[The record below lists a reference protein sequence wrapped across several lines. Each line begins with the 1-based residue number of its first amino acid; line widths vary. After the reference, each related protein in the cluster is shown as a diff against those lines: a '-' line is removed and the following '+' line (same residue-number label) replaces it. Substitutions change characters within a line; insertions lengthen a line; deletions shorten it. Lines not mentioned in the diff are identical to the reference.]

1 MAKKDQLSELMLRR
15 KGKVLLDKL
24 DPPSIDVLNIRD
36 KNGYMEFMTDEMKRT
51 VIAATVAHNMSYLGY
66 IPSENLMNTM
76 ITDERVSQQINE
88 YILPKLKELKG
99 ANVEYSPMYKGFPQ
113 EVMDMSD
120 AELYINAILHYVSY
134 GTWSP
139 ESENNSR
146 IPLNEKVKMQTI
158 DIGDEKD
165 CIALF
170 SNLLNSNYPFSPQDY
185 ADINVL
191 GKQFNIYE
199 AMPPFII
206 NRENMANLAKILYE
220 NAENKEEKSAVLFN
234 FKSQIKSPTD
244 VLRLSN
250 TIFGNGD
257 ATLTEKITV
266 KKVGRP
272 ERRALLG
279 LIEHCPHIAEDMKIN
294 RKAWVRMG
302 EILHP
307 GEFKQKY
314 PKAYRAFQSMRENN
328 LAKDVKTFNSLAE
341 SAITSGDIDKLRTF
355 ANEKPGVIAR
365 NLDRLL
371 RDAKDPN
378 EILTIWQEI
387 APKVAPALL
396 WQVHSHFKRRC
407 DEYDT
412 DALRIFVT
420 NGLKS
425 QTKVMEDNTKKLSL
439 GYYDATVKITENA
452 IKEVYKNKPQMNK
465 VYIDPEVALCRVPNG
480 TRDAQKGSA
489 PLAKGSR
496 IPFGKDANIVR
507 AFVWWTNTNNDS
519 DSLYD
524 RRVDIDLSAG
534 ILDKDLKLVRRCSFY
549 NLSDEGYTH
558 SGDITSGGD
567 ADGKGVAEFIDIDID
582 KIKKA
587 YNARYFVFTVNSYTH
602 QQYCDM
608 PHAHFGFM
616 ERENQMEGEI
626 FEPST
631 VQQLVK
637 LNAPATAETIC
648 MFDLE
653 RREMI
658 WMDEVG
664 MEAAYGRALNNTIDA
679 NWQGTQMGCY
689 KALHMEK
696 PFISDVIRLNVEAR
710 GGEIVYNKDEAD
722 LVFALNEG
730 IKPTDLD
737 YFAGELIPKEVA
749 PEYIPLEKVA
759 EEITEEVERETIV
772 CNQED
777 VSL

>member
-1 MAKKDQLSELMLRR
+1 MTRNDQLSELMLRR
-15 KGKVLLDKL
+15 KGKVLLDRIENSTS
-24 DPPSIDVLNIRD
+24 DILNVRD
-36 KNGYMEFMTDEMKRT
+36 RNGYMEFMTDEMKRT

-66 IPSENLMNTM
+66 IPSKELMDAM
-76 ITDERVSQQINE
+76 IADEKVSQKINE
-88 YILPKLKELKG
+88 SIIPKLKELKG
-99 ANVEYSPMYKGFPQ
+99 ANVEYHPMYRGFPR

-120 AELYINAILHYVSY
+120 AELYINAIIHYIST
-134 GTWSP
+134 GTWMP
-139 ESENNSR
+139 ETENNPR

-158 DIGDEKD
+158 DIGNDKD
-165 CIALF
+165 CTALF

-185 ADINVL
+185 MDISVL
-191 GKQFNIYE
+191 GEHFDIYD
-199 AMPPFII
+199 AMPAFIV
-206 NRENMANLAKILYE
+206 NRENMANLAKMLYE
-220 NAENKEEKSAVLFN
+220 KTDDKAEKVATLYN
-234 FKSQIKSPTD
+234 FKSQVKSSTD
-244 VLRLSN
+244 VLRLAN

-272 ERRALLG
+272 ERKALLN
-279 LIEHCPHIAEDMKIN
+279 LVDHCPNIAEDMKLN

-307 GEFKQKY
+307 GEFQQKY
-314 PKAYRAFQSMRENN
+314 SKAFKAFQAMRENN
-328 LAKDVKTFNSLAE
+328 LAKDIRTFNSRAE
-341 SAITSGDIDKLRTF
+341 NAITSGDIEKLKIF

-365 NLDRLL
+365 NLDRIL

-378 EILTIWQEI
+378 EILPIWQEI

-407 DEYDT
+407 DEYDQE
-412 DALRIFVT
+412 ALRIFVT
-420 NGLKS
+420 KGLKS
-425 QTKVMEDNTKKLSL
+425 NTKVVEDDTKKLSL
-439 GYYDATVKITENA
+439 GYYDAVVKITEDA
-452 IKEVYKNKPQMNK
+452 IKEVYKDKPQMGK

-496 IPFGKDANIVR
+496 VPFSKDANIMR
-507 AFVWWTNTNNDS
+507 AFVWWTNIGS
-519 DSLYD
+519 DNGTWGRD
-524 RRVDIDLSAG
+524 RVDIDLSAG
-534 ILDKDLKLVRRCSFY
+534 MLDKDLKLVRRCSFY
-549 NLSDEGYTH
+549 DLADEGYTH
-558 SGDITSGGD
+558 SGDITNGGD
-567 ADGKGVAEFIDIDID
+567 ADGKGVAEFIDIDMD

-587 YNARYFVFTVNSYTH
+587 YNARYFVFTVNSYTN
-602 QQYCDM
+602 QPYCDM

-631 VQQLVK
+631 VQHLIK

-648 MFDLE
+648 MFDME
-653 RREMI
+653 RKEMI

-664 MEAAYGRALNNTIDA
+664 MEAAYGRGLNVNTIDA

-710 GGEIVYNKDEAD
+710 GGEIVFNKEDAD

-737 YFAGELIPKEVA
+737 YFAGELVPKEVA
-749 PEYIPLEKVA
+749 PEYIPKEEKV
-759 EEITEEVERETIV
+759 EEIEEKIPTPK
-772 CNQED
+772 QED
-777 VSL
+777 IDR

>member
-1 MAKKDQLSELMLRR
+1 MARNDQLSELMLRR
-15 KGKVLLDKL
+15 KGKVLLDRIENSTS
-24 DPPSIDVLNIRD
+24 DILNVRD
-36 KNGYMEFMTDEMKRT
+36 RNGYMEFMTDEMKRT

-66 IPSENLMNTM
+66 IPSKELMDAM
-76 ITDERVSQQINE
+76 IADEKVSQKINE
-88 YILPKLKELKG
+88 SIIPKLKELKG
-99 ANVEYSPMYKGFPQ
+99 ANVEYHPMYRGFPR

-120 AELYINAILHYVSY
+120 AELYINAIIHYIST
-134 GTWSP
+134 GTWMP
-139 ESENNSR
+139 ETENNPR

-158 DIGDEKD
+158 DIGNDKD
-165 CIALF
+165 CTALF

-185 ADINVL
+185 MDISVL
-191 GKQFNIYE
+191 GEHFDIYD
-199 AMPPFII
+199 AMPAFIV
-206 NRENMANLAKILYE
+206 NRENMANLAKMLYE
-220 NAENKEEKSAVLFN
+220 KTDDKAEKVATLYN
-234 FKSQIKSPTD
+234 FKSQVKSSTD
-244 VLRLSN
+244 VLRLAN

-272 ERRALLG
+272 ERKALLN
-279 LIEHCPHIAEDMKIN
+279 LIDHCPNIAEDMKLN

-307 GEFKQKY
+307 GEFQQKY
-314 PKAYRAFQSMRENN
+314 SKAFKAFQAMRENN
-328 LAKDVKTFNSLAE
+328 LAKDVRTFNSRAE
-341 SAITSGDIDKLRTF
+341 NAITSGDIEKLKIF

-365 NLDRLL
+365 NLDRIL

-378 EILTIWQEI
+378 EILPIWQEI

-407 DEYDT
+407 DEYDQE
-412 DALRIFVT
+412 ALRIFVT
-420 NGLKS
+420 KGLKS
-425 QTKVMEDNTKKLSL
+425 NTKVVEDDTKKLSL
-439 GYYDATVKITENA
+439 GYYDAVVKITEDA
-452 IKEVYKNKPQMNK
+452 IKEVYKDKPQMGK

-496 IPFGKDANIVR
+496 VPFSKDANIMR
-507 AFVWWTNTNNDS
+507 AFVWWTNIGS
-519 DSLYD
+519 DNGTWGRD
-524 RRVDIDLSAG
+524 RVDIDLSAG
-534 ILDKDLKLVRRCSFY
+534 MLDKDLKLVKRCSFY
-549 NLSDEGYTH
+549 DLADEGYTH
-558 SGDITSGGD
+558 SGDITNGGD
-567 ADGKGVAEFIDIDID
+567 ADGKGVAEFIDIDMD

-587 YNARYFVFTVNSYTH
+587 YNARYFVFTVNSYTN
-602 QQYCDM
+602 QPYCDM

-626 FEPST
+626 YEPST
-631 VQQLVK
+631 VQHLIK

-648 MFDLE
+648 MFDME
-653 RREMI
+653 RKEMI

-664 MEAAYGRALNNTIDA
+664 MEAAYGRGLNVNTIDA

-710 GGEIVYNKDEAD
+710 GGEIVFNKEDAD

-737 YFAGELIPKEVA
+737 YFAGELVPKEVA
-749 PEYIPLEKVA
+749 PEYIPKEEKV
-759 EEITEEVERETIV
+759 EEIEEKIPTPK
-772 CNQED
+772 QED
-777 VSL
+777 IDR